1 MGKSS
6 KSQTFILTKLLKL
19 THRINCKNKLKY
31 SGSELFYFL
40 LWSHFLKMNFT
51 HETKVD
57 QFDPEV
63 LEVFYN
69 IGFLSFFAVLY

>member
-1 MGKSS
+1 
-6 KSQTFILTKLLKL
+6 
-19 THRINCKNKLKY
+19 
-31 SGSELFYFL
+31 
-40 LWSHFLKMNFT
+40 MNFT